1 MFEAIAG
8 RDRPTKWGWS
18 GIPRY
23 MLPWDG
29 TKAELVLAS
38 LPTAKT

>member
-8 RDRPTKWGWS
+8 RDRPTEWGWS
-18 GIPRY
+18 GIPHY
-23 MLPWDG
+23 VLPWDG
-29 TKAELVLAS
+29 AKAELVLAS